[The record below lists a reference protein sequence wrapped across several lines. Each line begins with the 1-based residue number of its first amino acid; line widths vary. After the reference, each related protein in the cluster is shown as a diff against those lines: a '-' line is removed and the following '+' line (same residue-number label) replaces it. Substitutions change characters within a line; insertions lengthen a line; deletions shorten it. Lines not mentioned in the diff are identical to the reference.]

1 MNINHLFPTP
11 VAFFD
16 LGRTLTEEELAF
28 VEKQER
34 RPNMGNTTSTDNTIL
49 KQEALKSLN
58 DFIEASVQ
66 QYFKEIHAPKHKVDL
81 RITQSWLNYTKP
93 GEYHHKHEHPNS
105 FISGVFYINADPEKD
120 KIYFFRSGYQTIKL
134 PPADWNLFNSD
145 SWWFG
150 VETGKLVLFPS
161 SLTHMVETKQGE
173 NTRISLAFNT
183 FPAGTIGETLDLTG
197 LTL

>member
-16 LGRTLTEEELAF
+16 LGRTLTEAELAF
-28 VEKQER
+28 VDRQER

-49 KQEALKSLN
+49 KQEALKGLN

-161 SLTHMVETKQGE
+161 SLTHMVETKQGD
-173 NTRISLAFNT
+173 NLRISLAFNT

>member
-161 SLTHMVETKQGE
+161 SLTHMVETKQGD

>member
-1 MNINHLFPTP
+1 MNVNHLFPTP

-105 FISGVFYINADPEKD
+105 FISGVFYVNADPEKD

-161 SLTHMVETKQGE
+161 SLTHMVETKQGD
-173 NTRISLAFNT
+173 NTRISLSFNT